1 MLEKET
7 CRRRLR
13 RTRSGRWSSWSSW
26 CSGRTGSSWWWISA
40 AVSSWPPSTCG
51 PDLHS
56 GEGRLPGLTPAP
68 PAGWE
73 VARLSC
79 WTSVVGVMEG
89 CQRKKL
95 REMGWKRLDGEIVCW
110 NIFMACEWKSFPE
123 SFSVTPWQTTLPN
136 KLVRLEFVKVPFLV
150 WLCQRTF
157 LMCLWMLS
165 SLPWTCTHPSP
176 LPACLSASACDPS
189 PCPSTAIPHTGESPR
204 PNPAPWNKMTKR

>member
-1 MLEKET
+1 MLETET

-123 SFSVTPWQTTLPN
+123 
-136 KLVRLEFVKVPFLV
+136 KLKQLMCHFIGGTVKVWALLHDRQHYPTNWLGWNLWKFL
-150 WLCQRTF
+150 
-157 LMCLWMLS
+157 S
-165 SLPWTCTHPSP
+165 
-176 LPACLSASACDPS
+176 
-189 PCPSTAIPHTGESPR
+189 
-204 PNPAPWNKMTKR
+204 